1 MAINEPDKQL
11 NIQLIILTILIICA
25 ACSPIIYI
33 FWCFLTYEP
42 PTTKIVNTLTC
53 SGVII
58 TDNQDYLYTTRGG
71 MYEFTN
77 GSYTPK
83 QGEICIVQR
92 KEVKL

>member
-1 MAINEPDKQL
+1 MTYTKPDKQL
-11 NIQLIILTILIICA
+11 IIIHILITLVA
-25 ACSPIIYI
+25 LSPLWVILGFSIA
-33 FWCFLTYEP
+33 YEE
-42 PTTKIVNTLTC
+42 PTTEIVSTLIC
-53 SGVII
+53 SGIVI
-58 TDNQDYLYTTRGG
+58 TENQDYLYTTRGG